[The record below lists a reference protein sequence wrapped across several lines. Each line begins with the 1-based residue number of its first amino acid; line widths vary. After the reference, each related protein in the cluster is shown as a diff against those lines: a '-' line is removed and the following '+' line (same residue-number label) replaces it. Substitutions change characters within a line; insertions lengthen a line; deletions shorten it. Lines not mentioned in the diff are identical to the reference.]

1 MITATTPS
9 PMPSPTLTPNA
20 ASPVAAPP
28 LSLAVDGM
36 TCASCAGRVEKALA
50 RLPGVESAQVNL
62 ASETAQVRWQPGAR
76 PDAQA
81 AADAVRRAGYGVRE
95 QALRLQVQGM
105 SCAACVTRVEKALL
119 RVPGVAGAQ
128 VNLASETAAV
138 RLLGG
143 QAVQDAA
150 LAALA
155 KAGYPAQPVDD
166 GAAGQPPPAAARW
179 PLAVAAALSAPL
191 LLPMLLLPLGVHL
204 MIPGALQCLLATPV
218 QFGFGARFYRAGWH
232 ALRAGT
238 GNMDLLVALGTSA
251 AYGYSL
257 WLWLAAP
264 DGATPH
270 LYFEASAVVI
280 TLVMLGKW
288 LEARAKR
295 QTGEA
300 LRALQALRPQTARV
314 RREGT
319 DSELPLAQVRV
330 GDLVVVRP
338 GERVPV
344 DGEVTEGQSH
354 VDESL
359 ITGESLPVPRH
370 TGERVTGG
378 AVNGEGLL
386 VVRTTAIGAESTLAR
401 IVRLVETAQATK
413 APIQR
418 LVDRVAAV
426 FVPVIV
432 ALSAATLL
440 GWGLAGGQWGSG
452 LVNAVAVLVIACPCA
467 LGLATP
473 TALMAGTGVAARRG
487 ILIQDAQALEVAH
500 RLQVVA
506 FDKTGTLTVGRP
518 RLVAF
523 EAAPGV
529 DPAPALAAAAALQ
542 RGSEHPLARAVLE
555 HAAAQGL
562 AVPAATALTA
572 VPGRGIEAQLDGAA
586 LRLGSSRWMAE
597 SGVDCGALQGAAQA
611 WQAQGL
617 TVSWLA
623 RMDPQPPRLL
633 AALAFG
639 DEVKPAAR
647 EAIARL
653 HALGLRTVM
662 LSGDQQASA
671 QAVAAP
677 LGIAEV
683 HAEVLPADKAAHV
696 ARLKQGGAV
705 VAMVGD
711 GLNDAPALAAAD
723 IGIAMATG
731 TDVAM
736 HAAGITLMRGDVG
749 LVADA
754 IDISRRTT
762 AKIRQN
768 LFWAFVYNLVGVPL
782 AALGQ
787 LDPMVAGAAMAMSSV
802 SVVANALL
810 LRGWRGARRGT
821 AAA

>member
-218 QFGFGARFYRAGWH
+218 QFGFGARFYRAGWK

-251 AYGYSL
+251 AYGCPVAVAGRAGRRD
-257 WLWLAAP
+257 AAP
-264 DGATPH
+264 VLRGLGGGHHAWSCW
-270 LYFEASAVVI
+270 ASGWRRAPS
-280 TLVMLGKW
+280 
-288 LEARAKR
+288 ARRAR
-295 QTGEA
+295 R

-344 DGEVTEGQSH
+344 DGEVTEG
-354 VDESL
+354 
-359 ITGESLPVPRH
+359 R
-370 TGERVTGG
+370 
-378 AVNGEGLL
+378 
-386 VVRTTAIGAESTLAR
+386 
-401 IVRLVETAQATK
+401 
-413 APIQR
+413 
-418 LVDRVAAV
+418 
-426 FVPVIV
+426 
-432 ALSAATLL
+432 
-440 GWGLAGGQWGSG
+440 
-452 LVNAVAVLVIACPCA
+452 
-467 LGLATP
+467 
-473 TALMAGTGVAARRG
+473 
-487 ILIQDAQALEVAH
+487 
-500 RLQVVA
+500 
-506 FDKTGTLTVGRP
+506 
-518 RLVAF
+518 
-523 EAAPGV
+523 
-529 DPAPALAAAAALQ
+529 
-542 RGSEHPLARAVLE
+542 
-555 HAAAQGL
+555 
-562 AVPAATALTA
+562 
-572 VPGRGIEAQLDGAA
+572 
-586 LRLGSSRWMAE
+586 
-597 SGVDCGALQGAAQA
+597 
-611 WQAQGL
+611 
-617 TVSWLA
+617 
-623 RMDPQPPRLL
+623 
-633 AALAFG
+633 
-639 DEVKPAAR
+639 
-647 EAIARL
+647 
-653 HALGLRTVM
+653 
-662 LSGDQQASA
+662 
-671 QAVAAP
+671 
-677 LGIAEV
+677 
-683 HAEVLPADKAAHV
+683 
-696 ARLKQGGAV
+696 
-705 VAMVGD
+705 
-711 GLNDAPALAAAD
+711 
-723 IGIAMATG
+723 
-731 TDVAM
+731 
-736 HAAGITLMRGDVG
+736 
-749 LVADA
+749 
-754 IDISRRTT
+754 
-762 AKIRQN
+762 
-768 LFWAFVYNLVGVPL
+768 
-782 AALGQ
+782 
-787 LDPMVAGAAMAMSSV
+787 AMSTS
-802 SVVANALL
+802 
-810 LRGWRGARRGT
+810 R
-821 AAA
+821 